1 MESLKDDSGSKAPTP
16 LDNAQFISYFHQRT
30 IIDSVGF
37 IHVLNISFQIE
48 IYINNI
54 YIEIIEYFP
63 QKHKR
68 GFEFLRYIRERNMKF
83 DISKGTDKQLINS
96 SVWMKEV
103 VLRNN
108 ISTIYSN
115 PFNPFIILSADHDE
129 VFFFTQ
135 TFAQMSGIHPST
147 QQISNKTLFSLHMDL
162 NSIPLRSYKIFYSSI
177 SQPLT
182 SIINNWVE
190 ELTHELRTG
199 SLLMDLSHYLMKSV
213 ETMDKKV
220 IQRFSQVAYRQKI
233 LTIIVT
239 DLIQLL
245 LNPPNIYPVSLTNVL
260 RTSFHYVCCSSNT
273 QFNMISSQ
281 DQNDLETS
289 NPEIWASS
297 YFPENIFSSIL
308 TWLRG
313 LPITIE
319 VELMNNFS
327 VGISFSIPSDSL
339 LTTLQGF
346 SLVAHY
352 LQFFTSYFNG
362 RLWLTQNS
370 INIILPCVH
379 SE

>member
-1 MESLKDDSGSKAPTP
+1 
-16 LDNAQFISYFHQRT
+16 
-30 IIDSVGF
+30 
-37 IHVLNISFQIE
+37 
-48 IYINNI
+48 
-54 YIEIIEYFP
+54 
-63 QKHKR
+63 
-68 GFEFLRYIRERNMKF
+68 MKY
-83 DISKGTDKQLINS
+83 DISKITDKQLINS

-129 VFFFTQ
+129 VFYFTQ

-147 QQISNKTLFSLHMDL
+147 QQVSNKTLFSLHMDL
-162 NSIPLRSYKIFYSSI
+162 YSIPFKSYKIFYSSI

-213 ETMDKKV
+213 ETMDPKV
-220 IQRFSQVAYRQKI
+220 IQRFSHVAYRQKI

-245 LNPPNIYPVSLTNVL
+245 LNPPNIYPVSLSSVL
-260 RTSFHYVCCSSNT
+260 RSSFHYVRTSSNT
-273 QFNMISSQ
+273 QFNMISSS
-281 DQNDLETS
+281 DPDLETS

-297 YFPENIFSSIL
+297 HFPENLFSAIL
-308 TWLRG
+308 TWLQG
-313 LPITIE
+313 FPITIE
-319 VELMNNFS
+319 VEIMNNFS
-327 VGISFSIPSDSL
+327 VGISFSVPSDSL

-346 SLVAHY
+346 SLIAHY
-352 LQFFTSYFNG
+352 LKFFTSYFNG

-370 INIILPCVH
+370 INIVLPCVY
-379 SE
+379 SG

>member
-1 MESLKDDSGSKAPTP
+1 MKY
-16 LDNAQFISYFHQRT
+16 NASE
-30 IIDSVGF
+30 V
-37 IHVLNISFQIE
+37 
-48 IYINNI
+48 
-54 YIEIIEYFP
+54 
-63 QKHKR
+63 
-68 GFEFLRYIRERNMKF
+68 
-83 DISKGTDKQLINS
+83 TDKQPINT
-96 SVWMKEV
+96 SVWKKAI

-129 VFFFTQ
+129 VFYFTQ

-147 QQISNKTLFSLHMDL
+147 RQISNKTLFSLHMDL
-162 NSIPLRSYKIFYSSI
+162 YSIPLKSYKIFCSSV

-190 ELTHELRTG
+190 ELTYELRTG

-213 ETMDKKV
+213 ESMDQRV
-220 IQRFSQVAYRQKI
+220 VQRFSHVAYRQKI

-245 LNPPNIYPVSLTNVL
+245 LNPPNIYPVSLSNVL
-260 RTSFHYVCCSSNT
+260 RTSFYYIRNSSNT
-273 QFNMISSQ
+273 QFNMISSL
-281 DQNDLETS
+281 DPNDLETS
-289 NPEIWASS
+289 NPEIWGSS
-297 YFPENIFSSIL
+297 HFPENIFSTIL

-313 LPITIE
+313 QQITIE
-319 VELMNNFS
+319 VEIMNNFS

-339 LTTLQGF
+339 LTTLKGF

-362 RLWLTQNS
+362 RVWLTQNS
-370 INIILPCVH
+370 INIILPCVY
-379 SE
+379 SG